1 MNRRK
6 AREIALC
13 LVFDFSFNS
22 DEKPEEL
29 LNLYLEYFN
38 EDQNSTIPEEI
49 KNDEYISKV
58 YYGISEKM
66 GELDEIIIRNS
77 ANWKIDRVSR
87 ISLSILRL
95 ALYEILYM
103 DKEKLPV
110 EVSIN
115 EAIELAKKYDHDDSF
130 TFINGVLG
138 GAVKEITQC

>member
-13 LVFDFSFNS
+13 LVFNFSFNT

-29 LNLYLEYFN
+29 LDLYLEYFD
-38 EDQNSTIPEEI
+38 EDKKLPVSDEI
-49 KNDEYISKV
+49 RNDEYISKV
-58 YYGISEKM
+58 YYGISEQM
-66 GELDEIIIRNS
+66 QTLDDIITKNS
-77 ANWKIDRVSR
+77 SNWKIDRVSR
-87 ISLSILRL
+87 VSLSILRL

-103 DKEKLPV
+103 DKEKLPI

-115 EAIELAKKYDHDDSF
+115 EAVELAKKYDHDDSF

-138 GAVKEITQC
+138 GAVKDLQA

>member
-38 EDQNSTIPEEI
+38 EDKGSSLPEEI
-49 KNDEYISKV
+49 RNDEYICKV
-58 YYGISEKM
+58 YYGISEKT
-66 GELDEIIIRNS
+66 EQLDEIIVKNS

-87 ISLSILRL
+87 ISLAILRL

-103 DKEKLPV
+103 DKEKLPI

-115 EAIELAKKYDHDDSF
+115 EAIELAKKYDHDESF

-138 GAVKEITQC
+138 GAVKEITQ